1 MRLASE
7 ITRSPTF
14 PPSVGMTRF
23 FSNLLVAQDPGRIQ
37 GIFHQHRTL
46 QWFNGAVLAPGTLSA
61 CWAHG

>member
-23 FSNLLVAQDPGRIQ
+23 FSILLEIHLRCQQ
-37 GIFHQHRTL
+37 GPLHKSELTPFFERRVRGGL
-46 QWFNGAVLAPGTLSA
+46 EG
-61 CWAHG
+61 

>member
-23 FSNLLVAQDPGRIQ
+23 FSNLLVPMGGAQVFPARL
-37 GIFHQHRTL
+37 H
-46 QWFNGAVLAPGTLSA
+46 
-61 CWAHG
+61 AHFSLCFIHEA